1 MPNMKALSHRLKKLW
16 PMLKFFK
23 SRSKVTVKVTC
34 SKFMVSLERSCHNM
48 KALTLTIKKLWPM
61 LKFFKSRSK
70 VTVKVTSSKLMVPL
84 ERSCHK
90 DHTCQI

>member
-1 MPNMKALSHRLKKLW
+1 MPNMKALCHRIRKLW

-23 SRSKVTVKVTC
+23 SRSKV
-34 SKFMVSLERSCHNM
+34 E
-48 KALTLTIKKLWPM
+48 
-61 LKFFKSRSK
+61 
-70 VTVKVTSSKLMVPL
+70 VKVTSSKFMVPL